1 MPRLAPLLGFA
12 GFGAFWGVWGA
23 TLPLL
28 RTQAG
33 VSDTQFGNALLFVA
47 AGALPAMLVTGHLV
61 DRLGLRV
68 AGVLLALLGVA
79 GVVLAFASGDL
90 VALCAGILLVGAASG
105 AADVAINTL
114 AATVERHT
122 GRPVVSRSH
131 AAFSAA
137 VALSSLGAG
146 ALAGLAGSLWVNF
159 GAAAVI
165 AVALGVAVVAS
176 TRSIPAPDRDRA
188 APSRAGAGQGA
199 PWWAVPLV
207 IGAIGA
213 LAFASENAYQSWG
226 AVLLTDSFAASPLL
240 ASAAPAL
247 FATTAAVLRFSAAP
261 LTLSRPIATL
271 VGGSVIATAGGVVTA
286 SASTLPLALAGVVLA
301 AAGTSV
307 LFPTLLSYGLRR
319 VPDGSRGRAASVIS
333 TAAYLGFLGGPAYF
347 GMLADAFGVQQ
358 AFLGVAVLT
367 VVLPAAL
374 AALPSMRR
382 HHPRPE
388 GTPDAPSDTPQPRP
402 ATPAT

>member
-1 MPRLAPLLGFA
+1 MRMPHLAPLLGFA

-28 RTQAG
+28 RAQAG
-33 VSDTQFGNALLFVA
+33 VSDTEFGLALLFVA
-47 AGALPAMLVTGHLV
+47 AGALPAMLATGHLV

-68 AGVLLALLGVA
+68 AGVLLALLGVS
-79 GVVLAFASGDL
+79 GVVLAFAPGDL
-90 VALCAGILLVGAASG
+90 VTLCAGILLVGAASG

-114 AATVERHT
+114 AATVEKRT

-146 ALAGLAGSLWVNF
+146 ALAGLAGSLPVNF

-165 AVALGVAVVAS
+165 AVALGSAVVVS
-176 TRSIPAPDRDRA
+176 TRSIPAPGREPA
-188 APSRAGAGQGA
+188 VPPRAGRRVV
-199 PWWAVPLV
+199 WWAVPLL

-247 FATTAAVLRFSAAP
+247 FATTAAVLRFAAAP

-286 SASTLPLALAGVVLA
+286 SAATLPLALAGIVLA
-301 AAGTSV
+301 AAGTSI
-307 LFPTLLSYGLRR
+307 LFPTLLSYGLRG

-333 TAAYLGFLGGPAYF
+333 TAAYVGFLGGPAYF
-347 GMLADAFGVQQ
+347 GMLADAFGVQR
-358 AFLGVAVLT
+358 AFLGVAALT
-367 VVLPAAL
+367 VVLL
-374 AALPSMRR
+374 AALPATRR
-382 HHPRPE
+382 RRP
-388 GTPDAPSDTPQPRP
+388 GDTPDGSHERGAGGRSGEPQPTR
-402 ATPAT
+402 